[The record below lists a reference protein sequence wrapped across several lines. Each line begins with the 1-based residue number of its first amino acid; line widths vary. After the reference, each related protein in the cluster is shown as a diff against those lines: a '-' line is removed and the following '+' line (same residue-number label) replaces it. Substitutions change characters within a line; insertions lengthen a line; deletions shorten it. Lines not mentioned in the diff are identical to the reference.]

1 MRKNRI
7 TAVLLTFVL
16 LFTSIPVTAV
26 QAEETMSS
34 QKNTVDVTAEAT
46 DSFGEML
53 EETVNGEI
61 EEQEENSGCNIFSV
75 EVEGNIASA
84 EFETDRYATLVIGI
98 YDESGDQMLASGNV
112 EVDPGDTEAE
122 VSIET
127 DAMPEYFYLRGFLV
141 DYETLE
147 PSCTVY
153 ESPNYTQEMQE
164 FLAMTTDDFAGREI
178 LNFDDDKTN
187 NFAVYNE
194 NTIVVE
200 EAEGINEV
208 LQADE
213 DNELYVIDNADS
225 EIMGL
230 EEGDLLSYEYA
241 DGTLLIIK
249 VASAAVDGTTVTIH
263 GDDTSMEEVFDYVK
277 IDTTSTMDEA
287 EVDPSTCDEGVT
299 YEGISGKSR
308 AASARSVDIE
318 ESAGLTAPFK
328 VNKEIGNFK
337 ITGGIELSL
346 KLTVKL
352 YLTLSSQYFEM
363 KFDYSSDFSANFSG
377 KSDLFEL
384 PLACFGFTP
393 IPGIIVEVTPSFVGE
408 VSASTELSGT
418 LTGTI
423 GSSVSSD
430 EGVKDL
436 TTKPELDSEIKGEMK
451 VFIGFSLKPR
461 VKVLSKKVVDVS
473 LSGTAGAE
481 ASASQKVDMGDSDD
495 YIHDCTNCLDG
506 EINARLGIGFSIKLL
521 NWSKLTFKADRN
533 VRLKITDFYWSVDY
547 GEFAF
552 TTCPHLKYRIDVTVE
567 DSYSNPVASAIVNDE
582 YTTGED
588 GAVRF
593 YLPDGKYT
601 ITAEHAQTGKRSKR
615 ITVSEKP
622 RKITLELR
630 QTAGSGGGIRDVD
643 MSGTHAAAI
652 MDDGSL
658 WMWGTNQFGQLG
670 IGTRTAGEKYNPF
683 KLMDDVKQV
692 SINSGFNLYP
702 VWSAAVKEDGSLWI
716 WGTLKREG
724 YTSAYDVYVPEP
736 TKIMDDVER
745 VCLGEDYCAVI
756 KTDGT
761 LWTWIWQRR
770 ADVMEFTPVKWLDN
784 VVDMAIVGRGGSCFL
799 ALQDDGN
806 LWAWGNF
813 GYSFGDGLTYNSEE
827 PIQIMENVK
836 DVETS
841 KINSVIAVIKNDNSL
856 WMWGYSPFH
865 IIPTNLFER
874 DTGEK
879 PGEMPIKVLDDVAK
893 VSLGY
898 YHAGAIK
905 TDGSLWTWGGSGHG
919 ATGRT
924 GSMEIPGKVMDN
936 VVELNMAHEVS
947 AAITADGS
955 LWNWG
960 EGGAVLTRND
970 NSAEPVN
977 ITDLFHTSLAQ
988 SFQAASLDTEESEA
1002 SARITANSVSTD
1014 ESGKTTAAFSSL
1026 DTEKIYNFYAVK
1038 DAEAENILEADNLLY
1053 IGQSDVLED
1062 GTMSVTYLPRE
1073 QYDSMT
1079 VLAAGMT
1086 KMTVGTEPEEPEYV
1100 RGDVDQ
1106 NSKVDI
1112 ADLRLVLRAVCRKVE
1127 LTEEQE
1133 NAADVEM
1140 DGKVDIVDLRKILRF
1155 VCGKIEV
1162 L

>member
-7 TAVLLTFVL
+7 TAVLLTLAL

-34 QKNTVDVTAEAT
+34 QENTVDVTAEAT

-61 EEQEENSGCNIFSV
+61 EEQEENNGCNIFSV
-75 EVEGNIASA
+75 EVEGNKASA

-98 YDESGDQMLASGNV
+98 YDESGEQMLASGNV

-122 VSIET
+122 VAIET
-127 DAMPEYFYLRGFLV
+127 DTMPEYFYLRGFLV

-147 PSCTVY
+147 PCCTVY

-230 EEGDLLSYEYA
+230 EEGDLLSYEYT

-277 IDTTSTMDEA
+277 IDTASTMDDA
-287 EVDPSTCDEGVT
+287 AVDPSTCDEGVT

-352 YLTLSSQYFEM
+352 YLSLSSQYFEM

-567 DSYSNPVASAIVNDE
+567 DFYSNPVASVIVNDE

-630 QTAGSGGGIRDVD
+630 QTAGSGGGIREID
-643 MSGTHAAAI
+643 MASSHAAVVTE
-652 MDDGSL
+652 DGGL
-658 WMWGTNQFGQLG
+658 WIWGANNYAQLG
-670 IGTRTAGEKYNPF
+670 NGERSTEILYTPF
-683 KLMDDVKQV
+683 KLMDDVKHV
-692 SINSGFNLYP
+692 SVDKDDFSLGP

-716 WGTLKREG
+716 WGTLVREG
-724 YTSAYDVYVPEP
+724 MSSFHDVYVTEP
-736 TKIMDDVER
+736 TKIMEDVEN
-745 VCLGEDYCAVI
+745 VSLGGSRCAVI
-756 KTDGT
+756 KTDGS
-761 LWTWIWQRR
+761 LWTLSWAKR
-770 ADVMEFTPVKWLDN
+770 AEILDCKAVKWLDN
-784 VVDMAIVGRGGSCFL
+784 VSDV
-799 ALQDDGN
+799 ALGDGCYIAVKEDGT
-806 LWAWGNF
+806 LWMWGTF
-813 GYSFGDGLTYNSEE
+813 GYSFGDNLTFKSDV

-836 DVETS
+836 SVEIS
-841 KINSVIAVIKNDNSL
+841 KNREVIAVIKEDKSL
-856 WMWGYSPFH
+856 WMWGDNAFN
-865 IIPTNLFER
+865 IIGNSEADRKTMIPV
-874 DTGEK
+874 K
-879 PGEMPIKVLDDVAK
+879 IMDDVVDAS
-893 VSLGY
+893 VGANE
-898 YHAGAIK
+898 AGAIK
-905 TDGSLWTWGGSGHG
+905 SDGTLWKWGNSSWSP
-919 ATGRT
+919 AQ
-924 GSMEIPGKVMDN
+924 ILDN
-936 VVELNMAHEVS
+936 VVDVCMVMGVS
-947 AAITADGS
+947 AAIKTDGS

-960 EGGAVLTRND
+960 EGSAILTRKE
-970 NSAEPVN
+970 SGSEPVN
-977 ITDLFHTSLAQ
+977 ITDLFHNSSVQ

-1002 SARITANSVSTD
+1002 SAIITADSVSTD
-1014 ESGKTTAAFSSL
+1014 ESGKITAAFSSL
-1026 DTEKIYNFYAVK
+1026 DTEKIYNFYSVK

-1086 KMTVGTEPEEPEYV
+1086 KMTVGTEPEEPEYM

>member
-7 TAVLLTFVL
+7 TAVLLTLVL

-53 EETVNGEI
+53 AETVNGEI

-122 VSIET
+122 VAIET

-147 PSCTVY
+147 PCCTVY

-164 FLAMTTDDFAGREI
+164 FLAMTTDDFAGREV

-200 EAEGINEV
+200 ETEEINEV

-213 DNELYVIDNADS
+213 DNELYVINNADS

-249 VASAAVDGTTVTIH
+249 VTSAAVDGTTVTIH

-277 IDTTSTMDEA
+277 IDTTSTMEGA

-308 AASARSVDIE
+308 AASARAVDIE
-318 ESAGLTAPFK
+318 ESVGLTAPFK

-506 EINARLGIGFSIKLL
+506 EISARLGIGFSIKLL

-533 VRLKITDFYWSVDY
+533 VCLKITDFYWTVDY

-588 GAVRF
+588 GTVRL

-601 ITAEHAQTGKRSKR
+601 ITAEHAQTGKRSKG

-622 RKITLELR
+622 RKITLQLR

-658 WMWGTNQFGQLG
+658 WMWGSNLYMQLG
-670 IGTRTAGEKYNPF
+670 KSNAGFTLCYTPF
-683 KLMDDVKQV
+683 KLMDNVKCV
-692 SINSGFNLYP
+692 SVNAADGLGP
-702 VWSAAVKEDGSLWI
+702 VWSAAVTEGGELWL
-716 WGTLKREG
+716 WGTLYRE
-724 YTSAYDVYVPEP
+724 YDSNLHNVYLTEP
-736 TKIMDDVER
+736 TKIMDDIES
-745 VCLGEDYCAVI
+745 VCLGERECNVI
-756 KTDGT
+756 KTDGS
-761 LWTWIWQRR
+761 LWSWFWPNRPEII
-770 ADVMEFTPVKWLDN
+770 EFTPIKMLDQTAA
-784 VVDMAIVGRGGSCFL
+784 VAAGDGYTVALKEDGS
-799 ALQDDGN
+799 
-806 LWAWGNF
+806 LWMWGSF
-813 GYSFGDGLTYNSEE
+813 SYSFGDGVTTRSDE
-827 PIQIMENVK
+827 PVKIMENIK
-836 DVETS
+836 DVEVS
-841 KINSVIAVIKNDNSL
+841 KNNDIIAVIKEDGSL
-856 WMWGYSPFH
+856 WMWGYNPFQ
-865 IIPTNLFER
+865 IIPYESAQGSR
-874 DTGEK
+874 EVK
-879 PGEMPIKVLDDVAK
+879 IPVKVMDNVAK
-893 VSLGY
+893 VSVGY
-898 YHAGAIK
+898 YHAGAIQ

-919 ATGRT
+919 ATGHT
-924 GSMEIPGKVMDN
+924 GSTAIPGKVMDN
-936 VVELNMAHEVS
+936 VVEINMAHEVS

-960 EGGAVLTRND
+960 DGGAVLTRND
-970 NSAEPVN
+970 GGAEPVN
-977 ITDLFHTSLAQ
+977 ITDLFHTSSAQ
-988 SFQAASLDTEESEA
+988 ALQAAFLDTEESEA
-1002 SARITANSVSTD
+1002 SAIITADSVSTD
-1014 ESGKTTAAFSSL
+1014 ESGKSTAAFSGL

-1053 IGQSDVLED
+1053 IGQSDELES

-1086 KMTVGTEPEEPEYV
+1086 KMTVGTEPEEPEYM